1 MKIDEA
7 VAQEDREE
15 KIADYI
21 KRGAEQLSRKYRS
34 IAIPLALTP
43 MQTYLDLLL
52 ERFPDEHDRLLAEAE
67 SRAKRYLL
75 QFDRSTH
82 VTLTH
87 AEFNEWLRQR
97 GHKRLRD
104 NALIELC
111 STCGEIIPE
120 SGEGCE
126 LRTDGIHT
134 VLVPLQELRR

>member
-7 VAQEDREE
+7 VRQEEREE
-15 KIADYI
+15 KITGYI

-34 IAIPLALTP
+34 IAVPPTLAP

-87 AEFNEWLRQR
+87 AEFNEWLLARA
-97 GHKRLRD
+97 
-104 NALIELC
+104 ALK
-111 STCGEIIPE
+111 
-120 SGEGCE
+120 
-126 LRTDGIHT
+126 
-134 VLVPLQELRR
+134 